1 MPITQ
6 IWQFGLTFSDV
17 GVVTGGGG
25 QRGMP
30 WLNHRVSKVEILRAF
45 RLGPGVGP

>member
-17 GVVTGGGG
+17 WVVAGAGG
-25 QRGMP
+25 QGRMT
-30 WLNHRVSKVEILRAF
+30 WLNHRVSKAEILLAF
-45 RLGPGVGP
+45 QLGPGVGP